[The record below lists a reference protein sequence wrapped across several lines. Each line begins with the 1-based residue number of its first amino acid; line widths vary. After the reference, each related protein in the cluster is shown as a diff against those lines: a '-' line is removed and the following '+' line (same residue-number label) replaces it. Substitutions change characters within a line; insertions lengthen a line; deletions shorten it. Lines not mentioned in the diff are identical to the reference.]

1 MGIWKVHES
10 YVAVSYTALT
20 VTLNGDA
27 PRMEASL
34 IVAITKLLRV
44 YTSPSVTIY
53 HRILRLFY
61 L

>member
-20 VTLNGDA
+20 ATFNGDA

-34 IVAITKLLRV
+34 IVAIL
-44 YTSPSVTIY
+44 
-53 HRILRLFY
+53 
-61 L
+61 